1 MAPRKNRKKTE
12 QVVSGKKLLKNGR
25 KSSESTLEEEVSDR
39 KTAEDKKS
47 SDAKEAV
54 SPPVVKKKPC
64 TWLKLD
70 RLVPQTEK
78 KSSPESSK
86 LGKEAKISIEVE
98 PTKDNKRKRTEKGE
112 EGGNN
117 HPKYHE
123 KYIDSRHEKK
133 EKRNEKDERGNNDT
147 KFYEKHIDSRREKR
161 ENEVAVNDRDDE
173 AEKMLGGLIF
183 MCNAKTKPDCFS
195 YQVMGVPAHKK
206 EVVMGIKP
214 GLKIFLYDYDMKLMY
229 GIYEAS
235 SAGGMKLEPAAFGG
249 GFPAQ
254 VRFTVRKD
262 CRPLPES
269 TFKKAIKESYDERT
283 RKFKTELTVKQV
295 NRLID
300 LFSPDPWIHSNSQ
313 SMVHEINPA
322 RTQNFGIADIGGGK
336 TVNQDPLFLTEK
348 DYRTNGLRQER
359 PLLAGVGVGQ
369 TWERN
374 NLDQELKHLLYN
386 PSSTSIAPPVHQRE
400 VSQLDPFILSERE
413 YQLYG
418 LRAPQQTLTAS
429 NVVRDS
435 VKGYCDPSDE
445 STTALVNRYLAM
457 PRMAGVPEESYN
469 LARRGSYMNDLSR
482 TVLDGDRAV
491 GSRTLREQSAFN
503 QRAYLLDAS
512 REPSVLNQGFHHQ
525 REIELTSAPVSS
537 RYSFA
542 GPSPSQHR

>member
-12 QVVSGKKLLKNGR
+12 QVVSGKKLLKNG
-25 KSSESTLEEEVSDR
+25 KKAAESTLEEEVSDR
-39 KTAEDKKS
+39 KTAEGKKA
-47 SDAKEAV
+47 SDVKESV
-54 SPPVVKKKPC
+54 SPSMVKKKPC

-78 KSSPESSK
+78 KSSVESIK
-86 LGKEAKISIEVE
+86 QGKEAKISIEVQR
-98 PTKDNKRKRTEKGE
+98 TKDNKRKRTEKSE
-112 EGGNN
+112 EEGNN

-123 KYIDSRHEKK
+123 KYIDSHHAKK
-133 EKRNEKDERGNNDT
+133 EKRDKKEERGNNDT

-161 ENEVAVNDRDDE
+161 ENEVSVNDRDDE

-206 EVVMGIKP
+206 EVVMDIKP

-229 GIYEAS
+229 GVYEAS

-254 VRFTVRKD
+254 V
-262 CRPLPES
+262 
-269 TFKKAIKESYDERT
+269 
-283 RKFKTELTVKQV
+283 

-300 LFSPDPWIHSNSQ
+300 LFSPGPCIHPNSR

-322 RTQNFGIADIGGGK
+322 HTNNFGIADIGGGK
-336 TVNQDPLFLTEK
+336 TIHQNPLFLTEK

-359 PLLAGVGVGQ
+359 PLFAGDGVGQ

-374 NLDQELKHLLYN
+374 NLDQELKHLLN
-386 PSSTSIAPPVHQRE
+386 HPSSTSVAPPVQQRE
-400 VSQLDPFILSERE
+400 VSQLDPFTRGERE

-418 LRAPQQTLTAS
+418 LRGPQQTLTAT

-435 VKGYCDPSDE
+435 VKGYCDPYDE

-469 LARRGSYMNDLSR
+469 LARRGSYINDLNSR

-491 GSRTLREQSAFN
+491 GSRTLREQSTFN
-503 QRAYLLDAS
+503 QRPYSLDAS
-512 REPSVLNQGFHHQ
+512 REPSVLHQGFHIQ